1 LEFFDMGHIRAVS
14 GELTTFGNPG
24 RELVT
29 VHLSGFARFW
39 CDCFLGM
46 VLPTYTSLLVARA

>member
-1 LEFFDMGHIRAVS
+1 MGHIRAVS